1 MKKIL
6 TYGTYDLITPGHI
19 ALLKAAKEMG
29 DYLIVGVSTDE
40 FNIIKHKRSYLSYEE
55 RCFIIESLKYVDEII
70 PEHDWNQ
77 KIDDIKNNNIDVI
90 VMGGDWRD
98 DERFESLKEYCEVAY
113 IDRIEPWSSTNFR
126 KHVNDYV
133 ENIESNI

>member
-40 FNIIKHKRSYLSYEE
+40 FNELKHKRSYLAYEE
-55 RCFIIESLKYVDEII
+55 RSFVVGALKYVDEII
-70 PEHDWNQ
+70 PEYDWNQ
-77 KIDDIKNNNIDVI
+77 KIDDIKKYDVDVI
-90 VMGGDWRD
+90 VMGGDWKG

-113 IDRIEPWSSTNFR
+113 VDRIEPWSSTNFR

-133 ENIESNI
+133 DKIENK